1 MNSKTIS
8 KIPNYIPE
16 SPSDLRSLMR
26 KEQLISHTS
35 GMAPG
40 HVQAN
45 LAILPADLAF
55 DFLLFCNRNP
65 KPCPIIEVIE
75 AGKTEPSITSPGADI
90 RTDIGLYRIYQFGKQ
105 IDEVTNITDYWRN
118 DLVSFLLGCSFTF
131 ENALIESGIELRHI
145 TKNCNV
151 PMYITNIPTTPAGV
165 FAGPMVVSMR
175 PIKRNHIVKAIQIT
189 SRFPSVH
196 GAPIHIGNPSAIG
209 IKDLTAPDFG
219 DSVEI
224 NNDEIPTFWACGVT
238 PQSVAM
244 SSKPPLMITHSPGY
258 MFITDY
264 VDEDFA
270 VI

>member
-1 MNSKTIS
+1 MNSKILK
-8 KIPNYIPE
+8 KIPSDLPE

-26 KEQLISHTS
+26 NERLISQTS

-45 LAILPADLAF
+45 LAILTADLAF

-75 AGKTEPSITSPGADI
+75 AGKTEPSLTSPGSDI
-90 RTDIGLYRIYQFGKQ
+90 RTDIGLYRIYKFGNQ
-105 IDEVTNITDYWRN
+105 IDEVTNISEYWRN

-145 TKNCNV
+145 SQKRNV
-151 PMYITNIPTTPAGV
+151 PMYITNIPTIPAGI
-165 FAGPMVVSMR
+165 FSGPMVVSMR
-175 PIKRNHIVKAIQIT
+175 PIKRDHLVKTIQIT

-196 GAPIHIGNPSAIG
+196 GAPIHFGNPSDIG
-209 IKDLTAPDFG
+209 IKDLSTPDFG
-219 DSVEI
+219 DSVEVKD
-224 NNDEIPTFWACGVT
+224 DEIPTFWACGVT

-258 MFITDY
+258 MFITDQI
-264 VDEDFA
+264 DEDFA